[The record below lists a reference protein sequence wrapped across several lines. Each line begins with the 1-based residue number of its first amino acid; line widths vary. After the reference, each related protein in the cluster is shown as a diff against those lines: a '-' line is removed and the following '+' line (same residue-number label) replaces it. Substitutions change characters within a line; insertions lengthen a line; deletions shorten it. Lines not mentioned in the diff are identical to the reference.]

1 MLLFRSHYNKALRVI
16 NSCINLYQVS
26 SAERYIQNLIKLYTV
41 SSKNGIYEFESDEI
55 VEHIN
60 YLNKKV
66 EEKKLKLF
74 SK

>member
-16 NSCINLYQVS
+16 NSCETLDQAF
-26 SAERYIQNLIKLYTV
+26 SAERYIQNLINFYIV
-41 SSKNGIYEFESDEI
+41 SSKNGIYEFESDKI

-66 EEKKLKLF
+66 KEKN
-74 SK
+74 